1 MDERVKNGTSSV
13 QNTIHQTAVGI
24 FIFVLVGLYTI
35 KESGDIVFFKDAYA
49 DLIISLVTSGLV
61 FCVILELTKWVYE
74 KWWIHKH
81 SDLYLAG
88 DWLHIHGKN
97 SDLGYLRIGV
107 VRIKQNYYDL
117 EVHAEN
123 YSPKYGEDGI
133 FRPRNRQYT
142 RWKYLISE
150 INDSGDIIGVYR
162 ASRKYTE
169 WRTNEGIHQL
179 SIIEF
184 DDDLKYPTVIAGE
197 YADVHPSDS
206 EGYLRL
212 YRVSIGSDRKKLLPN
227 LDENEYPEVWKTEV
241 LAIMEAAKTASQQEP
256 NGGDT
261 K

>member
-1 MDERVKNGTSSV
+1 MCLLSYTLLKNQV
-13 QNTIHQTAVGI
+13 IL
-24 FIFVLVGLYTI
+24 F
-35 KESGDIVFFKDAYA
+35 FFKDASA
-49 DLIISLVTSGLV
+49 DFIISVVTSGLV
-61 FCVILELTKWVYE
+61 FYIILELTKCAYS
-74 KWWIHKH
+74 KWWIRKH
-81 SDLYLAG
+81 PDLYLSG

-97 SDLGYLRIGV
+97 SDLSYLRIGV

-123 YSPKYGEDGI
+123 YSPKFGQDGI
-133 FRPRNRQYT
+133 FRPKNRQYT

-150 INDSGDIIGVYR
+150 INESGDVIGVYR

-179 SIIEF
+179 SVIEF
-184 DDDLKYPTVIAGE
+184 DEDMRFPTVIAGE

-212 YRVSIGSDRKKLLPN
+212 YRVSIGSGRKKLLPY

-241 LAIMEAAKTASQQEP
+241 LAIMEDAKLAQQQEI